1 MHALS
6 LANFLNNFIN
16 LIEVH
21 RQLIKITFS
30 GWYDGGFWFTLT
42 MPIFCTLVVI
52 IHKKSIIIHWLIF
65 NSIGQFLTGGLA
77 KIHQMF
83 TNSTSQLHLSHSK
96 KWTIWV
102 KCNVDVDEFSWM
114 KLCSTWME
122 MTIDYM
128 YETCG
133 WYLNRW
139 MKFWI
144 SFTISNNIHV
154 VTSVKII
161 HVIKFCPCMSI
172 A

>member
-42 MPIFCTLVVI
+42 MPILCTLVVI
-52 IHKKSIIIHWLIF
+52 IHKRSTIIHWLIF
-65 NSIGQFLTGGLA
+65 NSIGQFLIGGLA

-83 TNSTSQLHLSHSK
+83 TKSTSQLHLSHSK

-122 MTIDYM
+122 MTIDYLN
-128 YETCG
+128 ETCG

-139 MKFWI
+139 MKIWI
-144 SFTISNNIHV
+144 SFTMSNNIHV